1 MQTPPVVSR
10 AEWKAARDALLS
22 KEKALTRAKVALAA
36 ERRRMPWMEVSKSYR
51 FLGPDGEVSLA
62 DLFDGRRQL
71 IVYRAFMDPGVRR
84 WPDQGC
90 VGCSLMA
97 DHIPNLAHLH
107 ARGTSFVYVSRGP
120 QADIARLKAKMGWD
134 HIPWYTL
141 TDDFDAA
148 FDVAEWHGHNA
159 FVREGG
165 RIFRSY
171 FINDRGDEQFVTTWS
186 WLDMTALGRQETWE
200 DSPDGFPQDAPYQWW
215 NYNDAYPI
223 S

>member
-10 AEWKAARDALLS
+10 AEWNAARDTLLT
-22 KEKALTRAKVALAA
+22 KEKALTRAMAALAA

-51 FLGPDGEVSLA
+51 FLGPDGEVSLSE
-62 DLFDGRRQL
+62 LFDGRRQL
-71 IVYRAFMDPGVRR
+71 IVYRAFMDPGVSR
-84 WPDQGC
+84 WPEQGC

-107 ARGTSFVYVSRGP
+107 ARGTSFVYVSRGS
-120 QADIARLKAKMGWD
+120 QADLATLKAKMGWG

-141 TDDFDAA
+141 TDDFDAD

-159 FVREGG
+159 FIREGD
-165 RIFRSY
+165 RIYRTY
-171 FINDRGDEQFVTTWS
+171 FINERGDEQFVSTWS

-200 DSPDGFPQDAPYQWW
+200 DSPDGYPQDAPYQWW
-215 NYNDAYPI
+215 KYNNGYPAA
-223 S
+223 